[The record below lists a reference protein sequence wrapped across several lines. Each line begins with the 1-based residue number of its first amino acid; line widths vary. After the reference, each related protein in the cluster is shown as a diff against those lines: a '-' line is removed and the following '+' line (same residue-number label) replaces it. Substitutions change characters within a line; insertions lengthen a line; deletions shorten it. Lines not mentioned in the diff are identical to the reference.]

1 MERAILVGR
10 RAVRR
15 GFTLVELLIVVII
28 LSILAA
34 IVVPQFIG
42 TSDDARLATADTT
55 LANMR
60 SALDL
65 YYQQHSEYPS
75 ALLDGAGGLADSTA
89 AFLSQLSQYTDLDGD
104 VALAKDATHIYGPYL
119 RKAELP
125 TEPLTGNPALNIV
138 TAGTLGLTAQGSDP
152 GGWRFDNVT
161 GQFIINHST
170 WEAR

>member
-1 MERAILVGR
+1 MNRKISVDAR
-10 RAVRR
+10 RAQS

-42 TSDDARLATADTT
+42 ATDDARLATADTT

-75 ALLDGAGGLADSTA
+75 ALLDGDGGAADSAA
-89 AFLSQLSQYTDLDGD
+89 AFLSQLSQYTDSAGD
-104 VALAKDATHIYGPYL
+104 VALAKDATHIYGAYL
-119 RKAELP
+119 RKAVLP
-125 TEPLTGNPALNIV
+125 VEPMTSSSALEIV
-138 TAGTLGLTAQGSDP
+138 TAGNLGMTANAGDP
-152 GGWRFDNVT
+152 GGWRFDNKT
-161 GQFIINHST
+161 GQFIINHSD
-170 WEAR
+170 WDDR